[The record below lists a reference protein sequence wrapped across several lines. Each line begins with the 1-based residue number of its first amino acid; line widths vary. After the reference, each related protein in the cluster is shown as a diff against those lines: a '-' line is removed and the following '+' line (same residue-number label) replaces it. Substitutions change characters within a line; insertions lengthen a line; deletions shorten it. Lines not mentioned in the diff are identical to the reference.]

1 MLKLQRKTVHRF
13 FALPSVQH
21 QTDTL
26 RESTTSNKTYLCNLV
41 LNQHSQRIRRKCYAR
56 SDRRDFVFVTIRTKW
71 ALSFPK
77 SSFLLLLSR
86 KKLAHVLLDSF
97 YYFFFLNNHSLSLR
111 VFALYLLYVSK
122 QSVSAR
128 ALIQGFRGMAQ
139 TCSAIPCAIKFSIN
153 IREIR
158 EHLSTRSGF
167 PFEGM

>member
-26 RESTTSNKTYLCNLV
+26 HESTTSNKTYLCNPV
-41 LNQHSQRIRRKCYAR
+41 LNRRSQRVRRKCYAR

-122 QSVSAR
+122 QSSEAKRSSAR
-128 ALIQGFRGMAQ
+128 VDPRISWNG
-139 TCSAIPCAIKFSIN
+139 SN
-153 IREIR
+153 V
-158 EHLSTRSGF
+158 
-167 PFEGM
+167 

>member
-21 QTDTL
+21 QTNTL
-26 RESTTSNKTYLCNLV
+26 RESTTSNKTYLCNPV
-41 LNQHSQRIRRKCYAR
+41 LNRRSQRVRRKCYAR

-111 VFALYLLYVSK
+111 IFALYLLYVSK
-122 QSVSAR
+122 QSSEAKRSSAR
-128 ALIQGFRGMAQ
+128 VDPRISWNG
-139 TCSAIPCAIKFSIN
+139 SN
-153 IREIR
+153 V
-158 EHLSTRSGF
+158 
-167 PFEGM
+167 